1 MVNEVKKRTKP
12 CISCKLSKVKCEYTE
27 ALPCK
32 RCLKLGIHCQFVRDV
47 RRVQVPVP
55 VPPAVPVPAPVPA
68 PGNGMAVP
76 HRISNIIPVVPPVHG
91 MGSQTSNRTI
101 PQAGGQPVAPPSR
114 ENGDSW
120 TNNIDNRLNNF
131 ESLLETMLSALY
143 KNNIEQ
149 QSRMGQMQKEINSQA
164 RLTQSFLS
172 SQKNNRRNAVKLP
185 NLSQLEQ
192 SLETSQWQQ
201 QLPLQP
207 QPQQQQQQQ
216 PQSHSSL
223 QFSNGTSIPPL
234 RGNGNPTFN
243 EQQQSSVTTSTHHEI
258 IDNRKVTV
266 TDFRTAGSITK
277 EQAKVLLD
285 YFIQY
290 FSPHLFGFTLGGVS
304 VQSLWSDSPLLL
316 ASICTIACCHHPEL
330 DYKFHELH
338 SSLHWFASQLLLPTD
353 AELNVEHTILG
364 LIIASLWLSSSKM
377 FSSLALHLARVW
389 RVDQLYSPQFEKLW
403 YLLYILDGSENL
415 TSHKSPSIYKDMEP
429 LIKDSRRLIIDGI
442 EKNSSGGQFFR
453 KAMLEYDQRKKH
465 TATHKQLEL
474 LNEVRSEK
482 LELSHTTLQD
492 LRLLTQ
498 LEYHM
503 AMESVFHNKNTRSP
517 SLHDESLEATMT
529 LLPTEKFGIPWTNNM
544 DLDKWMISWTIALQ
558 NIKVQN
564 DPWCF
569 KSTLLYYNFAR
580 MHINTK
586 ALLQGK
592 KSTLLDSLENV
603 ELIKL
608 WHPHS
613 NSSEIKESADS
624 TELSA
629 TKEISRSSAL
639 ALLKLATKDKDLTQ
653 IFQFFPTH
661 IYVMLY
667 YASLVVLNPSM
678 IAERSEKE
686 CKQSYALVT
695 KLKKMLQTAT
705 ISDKTLK
712 DNLIKALYQLL
723 VSFKQ
728 ELAAIDETSRK
739 VYELLD
745 ENDEKETTGK
755 QGRRPILAWPGTNP
769 GHP

>member
-1 MVNEVKKRTKP
+1 
-12 CISCKLSKVKCEYTE
+12 
-27 ALPCK
+27 
-32 RCLKLGIHCQFVRDV
+32 
-47 RRVQVPVP
+47 
-55 VPPAVPVPAPVPA
+55 
-68 PGNGMAVP
+68 
-76 HRISNIIPVVPPVHG
+76 
-91 MGSQTSNRTI
+91 
-101 PQAGGQPVAPPSR
+101 
-114 ENGDSW
+114 
-120 TNNIDNRLNNF
+120 
-131 ESLLETMLSALY
+131 
-143 KNNIEQ
+143 
-149 QSRMGQMQKEINSQA
+149 
-164 RLTQSFLS
+164 
-172 SQKNNRRNAVKLP
+172 
-185 NLSQLEQ
+185 
-192 SLETSQWQQ
+192 
-201 QLPLQP
+201 
-207 QPQQQQQQQ
+207 
-216 PQSHSSL
+216 
-223 QFSNGTSIPPL
+223 
-234 RGNGNPTFN
+234 
-243 EQQQSSVTTSTHHEI
+243 
-258 IDNRKVTV
+258 
-266 TDFRTAGSITK
+266 
-277 EQAKVLLD
+277 
-285 YFIQY
+285 
-290 FSPHLFGFTLGGVS
+290 
-304 VQSLWSDSPLLL
+304 
-316 ASICTIACCHHPEL
+316 
-330 DYKFHELH
+330 
-338 SSLHWFASQLLLPTD
+338 
-353 AELNVEHTILG
+353 
-364 LIIASLWLSSSKM
+364 
-377 FSSLALHLARVW
+377 
-389 RVDQLYSPQFEKLW
+389 
-403 YLLYILDGSENL
+403 
-415 TSHKSPSIYKDMEP
+415 
-429 LIKDSRRLIIDGI
+429 
-442 EKNSSGGQFFR
+442 
-453 KAMLEYDQRKKH
+453 
-465 TATHKQLEL
+465 
-474 LNEVRSEK
+474 
-482 LELSHTTLQD
+482 
-492 LRLLTQ
+492 
-498 LEYHM
+498 M